1 MDKKKLI
8 SVIIPIYNTEQYLK
22 ECLDSVC
29 SQSYKDIEIICINDG
44 STDNSEEIM
53 RDYAKKDSRIKIL
66 SQHNQG
72 ISISR
77 NNGIERAQ
85 GEYIFFLDSDDTIEP
100 NAIET
105 LYKRAHQTQADIVIC
120 NLNKVTP
127 SDENKEKYQIW
138 KRIDSKGKIHIQED
152 MPLTFDTQDISEY
165 IFITE
170 SYAWNKLYKTEFI
183 KKHNIK
189 FMPEII
195 YEDIVYF
202 TDILLANPQMSYCN
216 QALYNYKLRDDSLC
230 HKTDKKQLNIIKVFE
245 ILENKLSGFKEEKKI
260 RNNLYHMKKYLYT
273 WIYVKIPEENK
284 QEYKKRVR
292 KELKRKDYIR
302 FLEHTEN
309 IKIKDFWLFQIIKP
323 KAASN

>member
-1 MDKKKLI
+1 MDEAPLI
-8 SVIIPIYNTEQYLK
+8 SVIVPAYNAKDYLK
-22 ECLDSVC
+22 ECLDSIC
-29 SQSYKDIEIICINDG
+29 NQSYKNLEIICINDG

-165 IFITE
+165 IYITPC
-170 SYAWNKLYKTEFI
+170 YAWNKLYKTEFL
-183 KKHNIK
+183 KKHEIR
-189 FMPEII
+189 FVPHII
-195 YEDIVYF
+195 YEDIIYL
-202 TDILLANPQMSYCN
+202 TDIILSNPQMSYCSE
-216 QALYNYKLRDDSLC
+216 ALYNYRMRDDSLC
-230 HKTDKKQLNIIKVFE
+230 HRTDKKQLDIIKVFK
-245 ILENKLSGFKEEKKI
+245 IIEKKLQGSQEGK
-260 RNNLYHMKKYLYT
+260 RLKSNLYHMKKYLYT
-273 WIYVKIPEENK
+273 WIYVKIPKEQKE
-284 QEYKKRVR
+284 EYKKIVR
-292 KELKRKDYIR
+292 KELRRKDYNR
-302 FLEHTEN
+302 FLEITEN
-309 IKIKDFWLFQIIKP
+309 VKIKDFFLFKIIKKNK
-323 KAASN
+323 KA